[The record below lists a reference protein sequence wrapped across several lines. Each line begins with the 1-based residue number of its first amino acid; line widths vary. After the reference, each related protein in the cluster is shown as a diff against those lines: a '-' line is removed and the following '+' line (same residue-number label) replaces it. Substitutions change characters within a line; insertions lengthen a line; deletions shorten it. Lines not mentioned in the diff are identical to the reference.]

1 MERMD
6 WKRKAHCCLNGG
18 EWGKGVV
25 NCVESRFKSMVLK
38 GAA

>member
-1 MERMD
+1 MEWMD

-18 EWGKGVV
+18 EWGKGVS
-25 NCVESRFKSMVLK
+25 CVESRFKSMVLK